1 MKRAILSITVVS
13 LVLLSSIGCRSMTGQ
28 SLGTNV
34 DNTTTTATVKARL
47 TADQLQNL
55 TWVDVDTSAG
65 TVYLTG
71 TATTEAQ
78 KQRAGEI
85 ARSVNG
91 VQRVVNNIQVRPSA
105 TAAGQP
111 QPRGQTEAASASPA
125 MGTAAAGTPMS
136 MTGEVVRVDRGE
148 GQVTL
153 RTSDGGEQE
162 LRLPPSAIGNI
173 QPGDRV
179 RVEIMTSP
187 R

>member
-1 MKRAILSITVVS
+1 MKRAILQITVVS

-34 DNTTTTATVKARL
+34 DNKTITATVKTRL
-47 TADQLQNL
+47 VADQLQNL

-78 KQRAGEI
+78 KQRATEL
-85 ARSVNG
+85 ARGVKG
-91 VQRVVNNIQVRPSA
+91 VQRVVNNIEVRPSA
-105 TAAGQP
+105 AAASQQP
-111 QPRGQTEAASASPA
+111 QRSQATSASPA
-125 MGTAAAGTPMS
+125 MGAAAGSPMTL
-136 MTGEVVRVDRGE
+136 TGEVVRVDRTDGQIVLRTGAGE
-148 GQVTL
+148 QTL
-153 RTSDGGEQE
+153 RLSPGAVGH
-162 LRLPPSAIGNI
+162 L

-179 RVEIMTSP
+179 RVEIVTDP